1 MYELVLPSVG
11 SPLKIV
17 PLWKARESVMRT
29 TQQTALRP
37 RGISFSPDRT
47 PSPQGPGGFLWDRLC
62 LLLSAE
68 ENAPGLPVGAVASM
82 VTGVLVGVA
91 LVAALV
97 CFLLLAKTRRT
108 LTFPRTS
115 IQHDLKEQQ
124 PQVLAPGRGPSHS
137 SAFLMSSLSAAQ
149 APRPGPRTAAP
160 IYEEMLK
167 HDTNVYCRM
176 DRKGDVAS

>member
-97 CFLLLAKTRRT
+97 CFLLLAKTRSDGDFLVPDPGHRHT
-108 LTFPRTS
+108 MGSGPAWTS
-115 IQHDLKEQQ
+115 WVGSVPPMADVVTI
-124 PQVLAPGRGPSHS
+124 GP
-137 SAFLMSSLSAAQ
+137 
-149 APRPGPRTAAP
+149 
-160 IYEEMLK
+160 E
-167 HDTNVYCRM
+167 V
-176 DRKGDVAS
+176 